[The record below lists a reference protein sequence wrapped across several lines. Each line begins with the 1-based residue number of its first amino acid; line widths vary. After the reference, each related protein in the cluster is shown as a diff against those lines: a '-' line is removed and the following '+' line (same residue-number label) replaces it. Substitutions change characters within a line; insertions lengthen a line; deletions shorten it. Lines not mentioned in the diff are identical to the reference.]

1 MKFNRNHYFLI
12 GMLLILFGI
21 QFRLVDSFVLN
32 ERCTKAL
39 DRVMRKTP
47 VASNDPLSAFVIQV
61 HPNPTKRVRP
71 PRWIGAAM
79 VVSGIVVSLHSFALR
94 RG

>member
-1 MKFNRNHYFLI
+1 MKFTRNHYFLI
-12 GMLLILFGI
+12 GILLILFGI

-39 DRVMRKTP
+39 DRVMRNTP
-47 VASNDPLSAFVIQV
+47 VASNDPFSSFVMQV

-79 VVSGIVVSLHSFALR
+79 VVSGIVISLHSFSLR
-94 RG
+94 RH